1 MSSDIVVVTATVLGT
16 HTIAELSVWFGRSA
30 GTMTGAPQ
38 KRTSANSWWSAATGR
53 SPTRSARGG
62 DRLSNVDLLRD
73 LDRIVDFDAKATQG
87 ALDLGMSKQELDRAQ
102 ITAPAPRWAVR
113 VPTSRQAL
121 SQEQVV
127 LKQVVETA
135 SP

>member
-1 MSSDIVVVTATVLGT
+1 MRPKN
-16 HTIAELSVWFGRSA
+16 GRR
-30 GTMTGAPQ
+30 PI
-38 KRTSANSWWSAATGR
+38 
-53 SPTRSARGG
+53 RGG
-62 DRLSNVDLLRD
+62 RRPLDDRRPGPLVEVNRLSDVDLLRD